1 MLGASTMNLQ
11 KNRVLRF
18 GAGLLIALSLA
29 ACDGRMQFPVTE
41 DGQAD
46 LKSRGIN
53 IIPVTTKNIDQFR
66 DVSGLSLHRGIKS
79 NPPRDPS
86 VYSYHIAVGDRLQVQ
101 TWSTPERTQSADET
115 NLAQGPIV
123 NEKGTFF
130 YPFVGDVSA
139 EGKTVEAVRNDLSAK
154 LEEYIAEPQVEIS
167 VSEFNGS
174 TATVLGEIGSPGP
187 LPVTNVPMRLL
198 DAVNKAG
205 VGNTSDLRQV
215 EIRRGS
221 SSYLVNLEAYM
232 QEGRRGHNPIILPND
247 TIFVPAL
254 ADNKVF
260 TFGEIGVGEI
270 PIGAA
275 KKTLTEILAGA
286 GGLDR
291 MTADARGVFVFRKRS
306 SSENGF
312 DVFQFNLRNASS
324 LMLTSDF
331 AMAPLDIVFVT
342 NDPISR
348 WNDTVGKLLSPL
360 TGVIRARAVAEAI
373 TP

>member
-1 MLGASTMNLQ
+1 MNLQ
-11 KNRVLRF
+11 DIRVLRLC
-18 GAGLLIALSLA
+18 AGLLVALSLA

-41 DGQAD
+41 GGQAD
-46 LKSRGIN
+46 LKSSGIN
-53 IIPVTTKNIDQFR
+53 IIPVTTDNIAQFR
-66 DVSGLSLHRGIKS
+66 DVSGLSLRRGIKS

-101 TWSTPERTQSADET
+101 TWSTPERTQGVGEN

-123 NEKGTFF
+123 NENGTFF
-130 YPFVGDVSA
+130 YPFVGDISA
-139 EGKTVEAVRNDLSAK
+139 EGKTVEDVRNNLSTK
-154 LEEYIAEPQVEIS
+154 LKEYIAEPQVEIS

-174 TATVLGEIGSPGP
+174 TATVLGAIGSPGP

-205 VGNTSDLRQV
+205 VSEASDLRQV
-215 EIRRGS
+215 EIRRGART
-221 SSYLVNLEAYM
+221 YLVNLQAYM
-232 QEGRRGHNPIILPND
+232 KEGRRGHNPIILPND

-254 ADNKVF
+254 SDNKVF
-260 TFGEIGVGEI
+260 TFGEIGVGEV

-275 KKTLTEILAGA
+275 KKTLTEVLAGA
-286 GGLDR
+286 GGLNR

-360 TGVIRARAVAEAI
+360 TGFVRARAVSEEL
-373 TP
+373 TTL